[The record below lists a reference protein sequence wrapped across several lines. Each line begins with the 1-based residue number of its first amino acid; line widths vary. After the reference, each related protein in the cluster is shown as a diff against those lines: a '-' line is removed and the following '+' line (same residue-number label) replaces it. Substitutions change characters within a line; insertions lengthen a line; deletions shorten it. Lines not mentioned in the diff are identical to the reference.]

1 MRASIRPDTFA
12 WKGMVSTCLL
22 VATWLCVNIPSL
34 QWLFHSFKQASHFNL
49 ILISKRDRRLAGA
62 SIRNH
67 RVEIYTT
74 LTLRPYPLL
83 LMLGAAVSA
92 IALQWLV
99 DIEQITVIL
108 FVLGTYGLC
117 GLFIQPTIWHH
128 NDVYLYV
135 TASRGI
141 EAKHIDD
148 IIHFNLAKITCYG
161 TIQTKEMLRQFAQL
175 GGGTSY
181 DAILLVTD
189 EGSYELSDD
198 STQLP
203 VMPTPLWMVNLG
215 GRLPPAYDD
224 TTLKAIQDSGGGVSK
239 LLYI

>member
-1 MRASIRPDTFA
+1 MRASIRPDTSA

-49 ILISKRDRRLAGA
+49 ILISLAIA
-62 SIRNH
+62 VLLVQAVRHH

-83 LMLGAAVSA
+83 LMLGSAVSA

-117 GLFIQPTIWHH
+117 GLFIQPAIWHKGLPAASL
-128 NDVYLYV
+128 VACILPFCSQFGTGLGFPV
-135 TASRGI
+135 RVLTARAVEQILSNW
-141 EAKHIDD
+141 HIAAVSDT
-148 IIHFNLAKITCYG
+148 FLLT
-161 TIQTKEMLRQFAQL
+161 FA
-175 GGGTSY
+175 
-181 DAILLVTD
+181 
-189 EGSYELSDD
+189 
-198 STQLP
+198 
-203 VMPTPLWMVNLG
+203 N
-215 GRLPPAYDD
+215 
-224 TTLKAIQDSGGGVSK
+224 K
-239 LLYI
+239 YIS